1 MQSSDQQCV
10 PFDIQ
15 QRVIESCWENLI
27 DELVI
32 DACQEVHRHAKSRGS
47 TWGHAKSKMS
57 HGDNDQ
63 PEMGLKLGD
72 PLEEPLKSF
81 STVIAK
87 GTGSASGSVDIFGQS
102 HPAKAIDIVTCKNCG
117 R

>member
-10 PFDIQ
+10 PLDIQ

-32 DACQEVHRHAKSRGS
+32 DSCQEVHRHAKSRGS
-47 TWGHAKSKMS
+47 AWGHAVPKMS
-57 HGDNDQ
+57 HGDSDQ

-72 PLEEPLKSF
+72 PHGEPFL
-81 STVIAK
+81 TVTAK
-87 GTGSASGSVDIFGQS
+87 GTGSAGGSVDIFGQS
-102 HPAKAIDIVTCKNCG
+102 HPAKAVDIVTCKNCG